1 MMKNK
6 ILKSYPNSV
15 FDTKKDTPIYIAD
28 FKERTQNIRGVE
40 INVAQPHDPNTPN
53 EEMPCF
59 VLNNPS
65 HQTLEFNIF
74 DDNQFKDE
82 DRKDLKHGEGCFF
95 PSKND
100 GRSWLCILEIKDCA
114 PGNVSSYNKDVFEKM
129 ESMYTIFRSKVGI
142 PNTIYFIVSFPQKK
156 TSFNQYIYEDYVEKK
171 RMKKT
176 FMVASN
182 SATVIDNH
190 FFDPYK

>member
-1 MMKNK
+1 MKSK
-6 ILKSYPNSV
+6 ILISYPDSV
-15 FDTKKDTPIYIAD
+15 FNKTKDTPIFIAD
-28 FKERTQNIRGVE
+28 FRERTQNIRGVE
-40 INVAQPHDPNTPN
+40 ISVDQPQDPNAPN

-65 HQTLEFNIF
+65 RQTLDFNIF

-82 DRKDLKHGEGCFF
+82 DGKDLKHGEGCFF
-95 PSKND
+95 PTKND

-114 PGNVSSYNKDVFEKM
+114 PRNVSSYNKDVFEKV
-129 ESMYTIFRSKVGI
+129 ESMYAIFRGKVGI
-142 PNTIYFIVSFPQKK
+142 PNAIYFIVSFPQKK

-171 RMKKT
+171 RMKKA
-176 FMVASN
+176 FMVATN

-190 FFDPYK
+190 IFYPYK